1 MRESLEIEDRYL
13 NRTDRGKEEIRAL
26 ISRFPAVFLSYPE
39 EARLLLPFLMVCSPL
54 YSP

>member
-13 NRTDRGKEEIRAL
+13 NRTDRGKGEIRAL
-26 ISRFPAVFLSYPE
+26 FSRFLAVFLSYPE
-39 EARLLLPFLMVCSPL
+39 EARLLLPLPMVCSPF